1 LILNQYKEEN
11 MSNNHR
17 QKVFSV
23 LDSLTQTELD
33 QYIKERNINLQRDKL
48 FEMINKIHKPEKHQE
63 KLTCNINDEFGKIAN
78 SYYHLGMAWVISF
91 VLECFYD
98 DKYKIKDLKEYL
110 HMIIKDNQ
118 ELKEMVYDCMKDW

>member
-1 LILNQYKEEN
+1 
-11 MSNNHR
+11 MSNNHK